1 MSDTT
6 GQARKRKSQRRF
18 EHVNHIVDS
27 VIGNLPSVSQ
37 RLLLVVCWRF
47 ANPKGEFQVS
57 MLRLAKTTGICHRQ
71 VRRAFDAM
79 IDIGAL
85 QVVTPQHG
93 RRAAVY
99 RITGEPRS

>member
-6 GQARKRKSQRRF
+6 GQAKKRKSQRRF
-18 EHVNHIVDS
+18 EHVNHLADN
-27 VIGNLPSVSQ
+27 VIQHLPSVSQ
-37 RLLLVVCWRF
+37 RLLLLVCWRY

-57 MLRLAKTTGICHRQ
+57 MIRLAKTTGICHRQ
-71 VRRAFDAM
+71 VRRAFSGM

-99 RITGEPRS
+99 RITGEPRL